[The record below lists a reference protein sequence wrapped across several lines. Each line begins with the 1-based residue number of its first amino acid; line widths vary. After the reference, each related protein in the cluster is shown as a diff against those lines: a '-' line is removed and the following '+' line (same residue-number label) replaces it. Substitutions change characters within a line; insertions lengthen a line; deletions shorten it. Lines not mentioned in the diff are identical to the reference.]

1 MTTLTTTARC
11 YECAWTETGPDA
23 DKAAEQHMKRTGHH
37 STGSKSVPEG
47 VGTGAGGGDDRAIAE
62 ATSWVNRS
70 ADCPEDPAQAHL
82 RTPIHADAAS
92 APVREG
98 QK

>member
-1 MTTLTTTARC
+1 MTTTLTTTARC

-23 DKAAEQHMKRTGHH
+23 DKAAERHMKRTGHH
-37 STGSKSVPEG
+37 STG
-47 VGTGAGGGDDRAIAE
+47 T
-62 ATSWVNRS
+62 RS
-70 ADCPEDPAQAHL
+70 
-82 RTPIHADAAS
+82 TPIHADAMS

>member
-1 MTTLTTTARC
+1 MTTTLTTTARC

-23 DKAAEQHMKRTGHH
+23 DKAAERHMKRTGHH
-37 STGSKSVPEG
+37 STGSKS
-47 VGTGAGGGDDRAIAE
+47 
-62 ATSWVNRS
+62 
-70 ADCPEDPAQAHL
+70 
-82 RTPIHADAAS
+82 TPIRAGAMP